1 MDLFPLF
8 GSLAL
13 LLGLMLYLGRPLLR
27 EGQSRAVPIDDGTQQ
42 LYERKE
48 QLLGAIIELELDHE
62 IGKVPEEDFQRLFD
76 QFESEALATIGK
88 LDQLNGAGSC
98 ELESRIEAEVAAL
111 RQSAAIPSCTKCG
124 APRRDGDQFC
134 PQCGTALAELS

>member
-13 LLGLMLYLGRPLLR
+13 LFGLMLYLGRPLLR
-27 EGQSRAVPIDDGTQQ
+27 EGQSRAAPMDDGTQQ

-48 QLLGAIIELELDHE
+48 QLLGAIVELELDHE
-62 IGKVPEEDFQRLFD
+62 IGKVPEEDFQPLFN
-76 QFESEALATIGK
+76 QLESEALATIGK
-88 LDQLNGAGSC
+88 LDQLNGGGSS

-111 RQSAAIPSCTKCG
+111 RQSAAIPSCNKCG

-134 PQCGTALAELS
+134 PQCGTALAELG

>member
-1 MDLFPLF
+1 M
-8 GSLAL
+8 
-13 LLGLMLYLGRPLLR
+13 
-27 EGQSRAVPIDDGTQQ
+27 DDGTQP

-48 QLLGAIIELELDHE
+48 QLLGAIVELELDHE

-76 QFESEALATIGK
+76 QLESEALATIGK
-88 LDQLNGAGSC
+88 LDQLNGGGSS

>member
-8 GSLAL
+8 CPLAL

-27 EGQSRAVPIDDGTQQ
+27 EGQSRAVPIDGGTQQ

-48 QLLGAIIELELDHE
+48 LLLGTMVELELDHE
-62 IGKVPEEDFQRLFD
+62 IGKVPEDDFQRLFD

-88 LDQLNGAGSC
+88 LDQLNGGGSS
-98 ELESRIEAEVAAL
+98 ELESRIDAEVAAL
-111 RQSAAIPSCTKCG
+111 RQSSAIPSCTKCG

-134 PQCGTALAELS
+134 PQCGTALEELS

>member
-48 QLLGAIIELELDHE
+48 QLLGAIVELELDHE

-76 QFESEALATIGK
+76 QLESEALATIGK
-88 LDQLNGAGSC
+88 LDQLNGAGSSK
-98 ELESRIEAEVAAL
+98 LESRIDAEVAAL

-124 APRRDGDQFC
+124 ALRRDGDQFC

>member
-8 GSLAL
+8 CSLAL

-27 EGQSRAVPIDDGTQQ
+27 EGQWRAVPIDDGSQQ
-42 LYERKE
+42 LYELKE
-48 QLLGAIIELELDHE
+48 QLLGAMVELELDHE
-62 IGKVPEEDFQRLFD
+62 IGKVPEDDFQRLFD

-88 LDQLNGAGSC
+88 LDQLNGGGSS
-98 ELESRIEAEVAAL
+98 ELESRIDAEVAAL
-111 RQSAAIPSCTKCG
+111 RQSSAIPSCTKCG

-134 PQCGTALAELS
+134 PQCGTALAEPS

>member
-1 MDLFPLF
+1 MDLFSLF

-13 LLGLMLYLGRPLLR
+13 LFGLMLYLGRPLLR
-27 EGQSRAVPIDDGTQQ
+27 EGQSRAAPMDNGTQP

-48 QLLGAIIELELDHE
+48 QLLGAIVELELDHE
-62 IGKVPEEDFQRLFD
+62 IGKVPEEDFQPLFN
-76 QFESEALATIGK
+76 QLESEALATIGK
-88 LDQLNGAGSC
+88 LDQLNGGGSS

-111 RQSAAIPSCTKCG
+111 RQSAAIPSCNKCG

>member
-1 MDLFPLF
+1 MDLFSLF

-13 LLGLMLYLGRPLLR
+13 LFGLMLYLGRPLLC
-27 EGQSRAVPIDDGTQQ
+27 EGQSRAAPMDDGTQQ

-48 QLLGAIIELELDHE
+48 QLLGSIVELELDHE
-62 IGKVPEEDFQRLFD
+62 IGKVPEEDFQPLFN
-76 QFESEALATIGK
+76 QLESEALATIGK
-88 LDQLNGAGSC
+88 LDQLNGGGSS

-111 RQSAAIPSCTKCG
+111 RQSAAIPGCNKCG

>member
-1 MDLFPLF
+1 MDLFSLF

-13 LLGLMLYLGRPLLR
+13 LFGLMLYLGRPLLR
-27 EGQSRAVPIDDGTQQ
+27 EGQSRAAPMDDGTQQ

-48 QLLGAIIELELDHE
+48 QLLGAIVELELDHE
-62 IGKVPEEDFQRLFD
+62 IGKVPEEDFQRLFN
-76 QFESEALATIGK
+76 QLESEALATIGK
-88 LDQLNGAGSC
+88 LDQLNGAGSS

-111 RQSAAIPSCTKCG
+111 RQSAAIPSCTTCG

>member
-48 QLLGAIIELELDHE
+48 QLLGAIVELELDHE

-76 QFESEALATIGK
+76 QLESEALATIGK
-88 LDQLNGAGSC
+88 LDQLNGAGSS
-98 ELESRIEAEVAAL
+98 ELESRIEAEIAAL
-111 RQSAAIPSCTKCG
+111 RQTATEPQCPGCG
-124 APRRDGDQFC
+124 APRYEGDRFC
-134 PQCGTALAELS
+134 PQCGTALAESR

>member
-1 MDLFPLF
+1 MDLFSLF

-13 LLGLMLYLGRPLLR
+13 LFGLMLYLGRPLLR
-27 EGQSRAVPIDDGTQQ
+27 EGQSRAAPMDDGTQQ

-48 QLLGAIIELELDHE
+48 QLLGAIVELELDHE
-62 IGKVPEEDFQRLFD
+62 IGKVPEEDFQRLFN
-76 QFESEALATIGK
+76 QLESEALATIGK
-88 LDQLNGAGSC
+88 LDQLNGGGSS

-111 RQSAAIPSCTKCG
+111 RQSAAIPSCNKCG